1 MSTRALITGIAVLL
15 LATGTAHADDGWTAH
30 RTCTVYK
37 NFDESTDS
45 RIFVSGKT
53 VTVTLELSDLLE
65 LQKNIPILKRCTAFW
80 QCVADREAGKVKHCY
95 ENDKRWR

>member
-1 MSTRALITGIAVLL
+1 MKKLFLTGIAALFLV
-15 LATGTAHADDGWTAH
+15 TGAAHADTGWILH

-37 NFDESTDS
+37 DFDESTDN
-45 RIFVSGKT
+45 
-53 VTVTLELSDLLE
+53 VTLELNDLLE
-65 LQKNIPILKRCTAFW
+65 LQKFIPILKKCTAFW